1 MANRETYPASQ
12 SPLTGDI
19 SGPAGAQ
26 QVTVTGLQGV
36 PVAPQ
41 TSTSPTDQ
49 DKLTYQAANGDW
61 EPTTD
66 RNVAV
71 TIGTYATSGGAVT
84 SKGVFL
90 SDDRNFSV
98 NNIGIDGLVGW
109 SLGFA
114 FDIYVNAVGVL

>member
-26 QVTVTGLQGV
+26 SVTVTGIQGI
-36 PVAPQ
+36 PVLPQ
-41 TSTSPTDQ
+41 SPTSPTDQ
-49 DKLTYQAANGDW
+49 DKLTFQAANGDW
-61 EPTTD
+61 EPTAD
-66 RNVAV
+66 PNVVV
-71 TIGTYATSGGAVT
+71 TIGTLVVISGAVT
-84 SKGVFL
+84 AKGVPL

-109 SLGFA
+109 TLGFA
-114 FDIYVNAVGVL
+114 FDIWVNGVGVL

>member
-26 QVTVTGLQGV
+26 QVTVTGIQGV
-36 PVAPQ
+36 PVAPA
-41 TSTSPTDQ
+41 TSSSPTDQ
-49 DKLTYQAANGDW
+49 DKLVYQAANNDW
-61 EPTTD
+61 EPTAD
-66 RNVAV
+66 GNVAV
-71 TIGTYATSGGAVT
+71 TIGTYTTAGGVVT
-84 SKGVFL
+84 GKGVAL

-109 SLGFA
+109 TLGFA
-114 FDIYVNAVGVL
+114 FDIYVNGVGVL

>member
-26 QVTVTGLQGV
+26 QVTVTGIQGV
-36 PVAPQ
+36 PVLPAS
-41 TSTSPTDQ
+41 STSPTDK
-49 DKLTYQAANGDW
+49 DKLTYSATNGDW
-61 EPTTD
+61 EPTAD
-66 RNVAV
+66 GNVAV

-84 SKGVFL
+84 SKGVAL
-90 SDDRNFSV
+90 SDDRSFSV

-109 SLGFA
+109 THGFA
-114 FDIYVNAVGVL
+114 FDIFVNGVGVL